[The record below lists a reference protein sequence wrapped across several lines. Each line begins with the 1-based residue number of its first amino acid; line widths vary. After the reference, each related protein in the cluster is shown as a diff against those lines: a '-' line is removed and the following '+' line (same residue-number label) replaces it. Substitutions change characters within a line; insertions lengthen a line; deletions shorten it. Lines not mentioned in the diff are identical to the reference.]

1 MELFASLEEIL
12 HTSDIEK
19 RFSLFQQL
27 YDSLSTLSLN
37 HSHSIT
43 PIGEPIYK
51 PFCKI
56 VHPTKISRSKKI
68 DTDSTM
74 GSFLHSV
81 AHIEYSAID
90 LALDASYR
98 FRNLPLEYYHNWLS
112 VAKEEIEHFSALRRL
127 LNACGYEYGDFAVH
141 SNLFDAMKATPLFA
155 DRMALVHRGMEAGG
169 LDANPFVAQ
178 KVSSSSHHLRDEIL
192 EQLEIILRDEIS
204 HVSKGDKWW
213 KYSNDPRT
221 FKEILE
227 LYHYSLPKVL
237 NTSARLQCGFTQEEL
252 QDLIQT
258 KDTNA
263 NHI

>member
-1 MELFASLEEIL
+1 MELFSSLEEIL
-12 HTSDIEK
+12 HTSEIEK
-19 RFSLFQQL
+19 RFALFHQL
-27 YDSLSTLSLN
+27 YDSLSAIQLN
-37 HSHSIT
+37 HSNPIT
-43 PIGEPIYK
+43 PIKEPIYK

-68 DTDSTM
+68 DTNCTM
-74 GSFLHSV
+74 GGFLHSI

-98 FRNLPLEYYHNWLS
+98 FRNLPLEYYQNWLE
-112 VAKEEIEHFSALRRL
+112 VAKEEIEHFSALRAL
-127 LNACGYEYGDFAVH
+127 LHRCGYEYGDFAVH
-141 SNLFDAMKATPLFA
+141 NNLFNAMKATPIFA

-169 LDANPFVAQ
+169 LDANPFVAK
-178 KVSSSSHHLRDEIL
+178 KVSLSSHHLRDEIL

-213 KYSNDPRT
+213 RYSNDSRS

-227 LYHYSLPKVL
+227 LYNCPLPKVP

-252 QDLIQT
+252 QDLSQK
-258 KDTNA
+258 KDKNA
-263 NHI
+263 NHF